1 LRQSQALRGGGFVV
15 KKKRFAIEQITANL
29 MQAELGTPVADLCRK
44 FGISEPSFYRRKKV

>member
-1 LRQSQALRGGGFVV
+1 V